1 MCAAIFTSAG
11 EDGTVRQ
18 VDLRERNHSM
28 TLIGKLTHHG
38 NVQTPQGMQA

>member
-1 MCAAIFTSAG
+1 M
-11 EDGTVRQ
+11 RQ

-38 NVQTPQGMQA
+38 DVQIPEVAQA